1 MDLLDKYKK
10 VWNNHPKDTPEFS
23 SEEIYK
29 LAHSKSSSIVKWI
42 FIIGL
47 IEFVVLNSSCFF
59 IDMSEALSIYKKMGL
74 INFIYYSQIIFYIIV
89 FYFLMKFYKNY
100 KKISTTDSIKTLMTK
115 IIKTRKTVRNYVL
128 FNLSYF
134 VLIMI
139 VVTIASINTNFDNLS
154 RKKILVITI
163 IMIII
168 TVIILAVLWLFYQ
181 LLYGILLKK
190 LNTNYKK
197 LADLNSEK

>member
-1 MDLLDKYKK
+1 MDLLDNYKK
-10 VWNNHPKDTPEFS
+10 VWNNHPKDTRKFS
-23 SEEIYK
+23 LEEIYE

-47 IEFVVLNSSCFF
+47 IEFVVLNSSYFF
-59 IDMSEALSIYKKMGL
+59 IDMSEAFSLYEKMGL
-74 INFIYYSQIIFYIIV
+74 INFIYYTQIIFYIIV
-89 FYFLMKFYKNY
+89 FYFLIKFYKNY
-100 KKISTTDSIKTLMTK
+100 KKISTTDSISTLMIK

-134 VLIMI
+134 ILIMI
-139 VVTIASINTNFDNLS
+139 VITIASINTNFDNLS
-154 RKKILVITI
+154 NKEILIVTIITILVTVLILG
-163 IMIII
+163 IM
-168 TVIILAVLWLFYQ
+168 WLFYQ
-181 LLYGILLKK
+181 LLYGILLRK